1 VGLNVMGMFVVDRF
15 PRNRFISF
23 GVLGCMASLIVE
35 AALVANF
42 VPSDNQAAL
51 QAAVAMFFV
60 FQIFYGLCL
69 DGPQFAYLGEIFPT
83 HLRAKGVCLGVAMIS
98 FMNIIWLQSAP
109 TAFETIRWKF
119 YLCFII
125 PGTIGAIVM
134 WIWFP
139 DTNGL
144 PLEEVAA
151 IFGDADEVAIYQ
163 REIEVDFATHTIVD
177 RHARAKEAGAAHVES
192 DSPPAEEK

>member
-1 VGLNVMGMFVVDRF
+1 
-15 PRNRFISF
+15 
-23 GVLGCMASLIVE
+23 VL
-35 AALVANF
+35 
-42 VPSDNQAAL
+42 
-51 QAAVAMFFV
+51 
-60 FQIFYGLCL
+60 
-69 DGPQFAYLGEIFPT
+69 T
-83 HLRAKGVCLGVAMIS
+83 TTT
-98 FMNIIWLQSAP
+98 SAP
-109 TAFETIRWKF
+109 TAFNTIGWKF

-163 REIEVDFATHTIVD
+163 RDIEVDFATHTIVD
-177 RHARAKEAGAAHVES
+177 HHAAAGVKGGDAAHYEA
-192 DSPPAEEK
+192 DSLPSSEK